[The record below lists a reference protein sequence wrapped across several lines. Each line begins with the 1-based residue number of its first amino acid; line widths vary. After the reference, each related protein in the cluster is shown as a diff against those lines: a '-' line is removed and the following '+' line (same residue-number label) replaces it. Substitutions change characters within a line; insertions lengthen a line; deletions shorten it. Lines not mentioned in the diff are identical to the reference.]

1 VSRQFANHGY
11 VLTVSAC
18 HSAGFG
24 RPISWSS
31 RLTLHFI
38 CDGSSD
44 KERAG
49 EKGLDGEESGGSKAS
64 AGKKAGDV
72 KKGGGTEAK
81 KRAAPKN
88 KKDLPPAEIA
98 KSPAPEFFLNE
109 RASFVITVRPLS
121 KHRPR
126 FSGAGMGRGRVFSPS
141 AREANKLRQKL
152 HHHLSQNR
160 LLDGQA
166 TLFKKEAK
174 LAFQADFMLHT
185 RRGRRPDIDNLLK
198 FILDALNQ
206 CVWYDDGQ
214 VREVLMRMRTA
225 ASPEDERTVV
235 IVTESSLLLLS
246 IECAPFVESTSLF
259 CTGRSVQRRTR
270 RVAR

>member
-1 VSRQFANHGY
+1 MAPVTKNAPGKKALA
-11 VLTVSAC
+11 VKKA
-18 HSAGFG
+18 
-24 RPISWSS
+24 
-31 RLTLHFI
+31 
-38 CDGSSD
+38 
-44 KERAG
+44 
-49 EKGLDGEESGGSKAS
+49 GGSKAS

-88 KKDLPPAEIA
+88 KNDLPPAEIA
-98 KSPAPEFFLNE
+98 KSPAPEFFSNE
-109 RASFVITVRPLS
+109 RASFVITGRPSS

-126 FSGAGMGRGRVFSPS
+126 FSGAGKGHGRVFSPS
-141 AREANKLRQKL
+141 ASEANELRQKL
-152 HHHLSQNR
+152 HHHLSQNG

-174 LAFQADFMLHT
+174 LAFHADFMLHP

-235 IVTESSLLLLS
+235 LVTESSL
-246 IECAPFVESTSLF
+246 
-259 CTGRSVQRRTR
+259 
-270 RVAR
+270 